1 MTLCCVLGQD
11 TLFYQCL
18 SPPRF
23 IDGYQRI
30 KYWGVSLQWTSI
42 SSRGSRNTSSRFML
56 QKPHMSAPMMGHLAR
71 MQTLP
76 FTLFSENFLFKVKH
90 KVNFGQYKM
99 QTADDQSK
107 FLGHVLTPVY

>member
-1 MTLCCVLGQD
+1 
-11 TLFYQCL
+11 
-18 SPPRF
+18 
-23 IDGYQRI
+23 
-30 KYWGVSLQWTSI
+30 
-42 SSRGSRNTSSRFML
+42 ML
-56 QKPHMSAPMMGHLAR
+56 QKPHMSVRMMGHLAR